1 MWVFQAA
8 GCPEARQAADSRGD
22 DVENAAAQSAAAETV
37 PQPRRARKAPEPR
50 KSRRKTAQA
59 EPEGAA
65 AKKAQPAAKKDEP
78 PLRVVILEVLTQHHE
93 PRLVREIAQEVK
105 QAQPDRDPS
114 DQAVRNSLNTLIAK
128 GQVEARNRA
137 TPCSTRWSG
146 RQRRSPRR
154 CRSRRRRIRCW
165 QTPDHS
171 AACCADGGP
180 LRHCVCRS
188 RVLVGRRTHRRHR
201 RFASLRPQPRIA
213 YGMARSAARVAL
225 SPQLQVLGSR
235 RL

>member
-128 GQVEARNRA
+128 GQVE
-137 TPCSTRWSG
+137 
-146 RQRRSPRR
+146 RQEQGNSVLYTAVGNAEEDSKAMPE
-154 CRSRRRRIRCW
+154 
-165 QTPDHS
+165 QTS
-171 AACCADGGP
+171 ASADP
-180 LRHCVCRS
+180 
-188 RVLVGRRTHRRHR
+188 VL
-201 RFASLRPQPRIA
+201 ADA
-213 YGMARSAARVAL
+213 
-225 SPQLQVLGSR
+225 
-235 RL
+235 